1 MVSLTKFPSN
11 AIQFYDSGTCPFAQR
26 AWITLIEKKLNFEQ
40 KIVDLQ
46 NKPKHFKELYASIHP
61 DPTAPAKVPIIID
74 GDNQLIESNV
84 VSEYLDVQYRSSG
97 VKLFPEDPLQLA
109 KVRWFV
115 DLFSETFMPSLFGL
129 LRADSEESLQAAK
142 TKMDT
147 ALKNLDKFV
156 EQHGSSK
163 GGDYFLG
170 GGYSFAEVAATP
182 FLHRASAALPA
193 LRGYSID
200 KAIQQQKLTRLDA
213 WIKAALA
220 RPSYNKTAPA
230 DDTVAKSWQKFSG
243 GYNGH
248 VKQ

>member
-1 MVSLTKFPSN
+1 MVALSKVPST

-84 VSEYLDVQYRSSG
+84 VSEYLDVQYRSTG
-97 VKLFPEDPLQLA
+97 VKLFPEDPLNLA

-115 DLFSETFMPSLFGL
+115 DLFSETFLPSLFGL

-147 ALKNLDKFV
+147 ALKNLDKFI

-170 GGYSFAEVAATP
+170 GSYSFAEVAGTP
-182 FLHRASAALPA
+182 FVHRASAALPA

-213 WIKAALA
+213 WIKAALQ
-220 RPSYNKTAPA
+220 RPSYQETAPP

-243 GYNGH
+243 GFSGH